1 MKKERTLKRSTRLRD
16 RLELEDEKNSYLQ
29 KLPWYWS
36 PEQGLWLH
44 RYNDAEKL
52 LAEVDTYVPDVGN
65 PTRDEIKQILIKK
78 HNTAHNEHQKRANKA
93 NADRKLE
100 EERKRVL
107 KKLKALSWKTVKR
120 YYNEWTWPQK
130 ERYQNNKEALE
141 IEINRLYD
149 ARSKGLLH
157 IPCTQALLQSYSN
170 IIHLQ
175 TTDFKYDDMRTMH
188 PIEKKIRQNWDRLI
202 KREICHPHSKF

>member
-1 MKKERTLKRSTRLRD
+1 MRPLKRSTRLDKRQ
-16 RLELEDEKNSYLQ
+16 EDEKNSYLKQ
-29 KLPWYWS
+29 LPENWSYSPGRWYN
-36 PEQGLWLH
+36 

-130 ERYQNNKEALE
+130 GRYQNNKEALE

-157 IPCTQALLQSYSN
+157 IPCTQALLQPYSN

-175 TTDFKYDDMRTMH
+175 TTDFKYGDMRTMSR
-188 PIEKKIRQNWDRLI
+188 IEKKIRQNWDRLI
-202 KREICHPHSKF
+202 KREICHSHSKF